1 MKSINNRLNRLL
13 ISVVLG
19 IPSYAI
25 FALIRNFPF
34 ERITLYAYLQYS
46 FSAAISFFVIF
57 ELQHWKSKWLNSR
70 IEWGTKLRFRIFWE
84 LWTSLLI
91 TIGVV
96 FLTYSF
102 LYKVIW
108 KADIFF
114 PSVYFY
120 VSLVFFISLSFMAFV
135 NAVPL
140 IEEWKRSILLAE
152 MLEKENVQAKME
164 ALQTQLSPHFFFNN
178 LSVLNGLISESP
190 SMAKKYI
197 SKMSEV
203 FRYILAHKN
212 DEIVA
217 LNEELGFL
225 NDYIF
230 LLETR
235 FKDKF
240 NVKIQID
247 DMQFWIPPV
256 TLQQLIENA
265 IKHNEASFSNPL
277 EIRISQKEEY
287 LIVENNIRLKRTN
300 VDSLQTGITNITQR
314 FDLLTDKKV
323 SFNDENDVFTIKIPL
338 ISNYESSDS

>member
-19 IPSYAI
+19 SPSYAI

-34 ERITLYAYLQYS
+34 EQITLYGYLQYS
-46 FSAAISFFVIF
+46 STVVVSFFIIF

-70 IEWGTKLRFRIFWE
+70 IDWGTKLRLRFFLE
-84 LWTSLLI
+84 LI
-91 TIGVV
+91 TSMLITVLVV
-96 FLTYSF
+96 YFAYTF

-108 KADIFF
+108 EADIFM
-114 PSVYFY
+114 PSLYLYF
-120 VSLVFFISLSFMAFV
+120 SLVFFISLSFMAFV

-152 MLEKENVQAKME
+152 MLEKENVQAKMQ

-190 SMAKKYI
+190 SIAKKYI

-203 FRYILAHKN
+203 FRYILTHKN

-217 LNEELGFL
+217 LNDELEFIK
-225 NDYIF
+225 DYSF

-240 NVKIQID
+240 SVNIQID

-287 LIVENNIRLKRTN
+287 LIVENDIRLKRTN
-300 VDSLQTGITNITQR
+300 VDSLQTGIANITQR
-314 FDLLTDKKV
+314 FGLLTDKKV
-323 SFNDENDVFTIKIPL
+323 SFNDDNDVFIIKIPL
-338 ISNYESSDS
+338 ISNYESSGN